1 VWGRVFNNVVSRSPR
16 KARTAVSLRG
26 TAGLSPERESSL
38 HEESAMDS
46 DRNRVCPVQL
56 ASSLDSK
63 IRRWLQNPQKILS
76 PFVREGMTVLDI
88 GCGPGFF
95 SLEMAK
101 MVGKTGKVIA
111 ADLQDGMLQKLSIK
125 VRGTDLEEK
134 IRLVRCEK
142 DKINVSE
149 KIDFGLAFYMVH
161 EIPNKA
167 LFFKELKSILKEKA
181 KILLVEP
188 KLFHVSRKEFE
199 ATTKIAEQSGLTVS
213 AAPQLLL
220 SWSAVLE
227 NVA

>member
-1 VWGRVFNNVVSRSPR
+1 MNN
-16 KARTAVSLRG
+16 
-26 TAGLSPERESSL
+26 
-38 HEESAMDS
+38 
-46 DRNRVCPVQL
+46 DRNRVCPVQFAGAL
-56 ASSLDSK
+56 ESK
-63 IRRWLQNPQKILS
+63 IRRWLQNPQRILS

-95 SLEMAK
+95 SLEMAR
-101 MVGKTGKVIA
+101 MAGRTGKVIA

-125 VRGTDLEEK
+125 VRGTELEER

-142 DKINVSE
+142 DRINVSE

-161 EIPNKA
+161 EVPNKA
-167 LFFKELKSILKEKA
+167 LFFSELKAILKEKA

-188 KLFHVSRKEFE
+188 KLFHVSRVEFE
-199 ATTKIAEQSGLTVS
+199 ATTKIAEQAGLVAS

-220 SWSAVLE
+220 SWSTVLE